1 MTQPLRRPRIG
12 LTVVVAVVAL
22 AASGCLQNPNPAGG
36 AGGGGLGGFVDGG
49 TADGDKKVTILGAFG
64 GAEADAFEASL
75 AKFEQD
81 SGIDVQ
87 YTPDSDFTTTVKQKV
102 NSGDAPDIGLFP
114 QPGGLLE
121 FAGQGKVNPIDTYL
135 DYEALDSTLV
145 PGMLDAARYRGRVY
159 GAPMRLA
166 VKSLV
171 WYPKPSWEDAGYSTE
186 PKSIQ
191 DLASVT
197 DKVKADGVAPWC
209 MGWESAQDTGWVGTD
224 WIEELVLRM
233 WGPDVYDQWVA
244 HEIPFNDERIV
255 KSFDEFGK
263 LAKTEGNVLGGV
275 RGILNTPFGE
285 TMNPAFGADPRCYL
299 MRQGNFASGFLPAD
313 VQSDLDAKVGVF
325 VYPPFEGGYEGQ
337 AILGGGDIASLFNG
351 NDDDA
356 KAVMEFIT
364 SDTVRRR
371 VGQGRRV
378 AVTAPVVRREQLRQR
393 HHPADGEDRLRRRR
407 LPVRRLRPDAQGGR
421 LRHLLDR
428 HGAVDQRQVVP
439 GGHGPDRGVLAEG
452 GRAVVM
458 SNTTT
463 APPPP
468 TVTDPG
474 PEPVRGPDPGPS
486 SAQPIRVLVGLVGMV
501 LIVWFVANLFLG
513 FAFYPGA
520 FFDNRILIG
529 ALALIA
535 GVGGAAGL
543 FYFLNMFVEGLPRRL
558 SEGLIPY
565 AFLLPSV
572 AFIGLMLI
580 YPTIQTIN
588 YSFANADSTAYV
600 GFANYR
606 SIFSDP
612 QFWQSIFNNI
622 LWIIVVPAVTVV
634 FGVVVAVLAD
644 KLTARGE
651 KLSKSFIFLPMAI
664 SFVGASAIWGL
675 IYAYDNPG
683 SPQTGLL
690 NAVWVAFGGEP
701 QTWLNISTARL
712 NSFLMMLIL
721 IWLQVGF
728 AMILLSSAIKGVP
741 EDTIEAARIDGA
753 SEVQIFFKV
762 VIPQIKGTIITVFIT
777 VLILVLKV
785 FDIVYVMT
793 NGRFNSN
800 VIANLFFNE
809 LFANSQAGRAT
820 AIVVILLL
828 AVIPVLIY
836 QVRHFRAE
844 EANR

>member
-1 MTQPLRRPRIG
+1 M
-12 LTVVVAVVAL
+12 
-22 AASGCLQNPNPAGG
+22 S
-36 AGGGGLGGFVDGG
+36 
-49 TADGDKKVTILGAFG
+49 
-64 GAEADAFEASL
+64 
-75 AKFEQD
+75 
-81 SGIDVQ
+81 
-87 YTPDSDFTTTVKQKV
+87 
-102 NSGDAPDIGLFP
+102 
-114 QPGGLLE
+114 
-121 FAGQGKVNPIDTYL
+121 
-135 DYEALDSTLV
+135 
-145 PGMLDAARYRGRVY
+145 
-159 GAPMRLA
+159 
-166 VKSLV
+166 
-171 WYPKPSWEDAGYSTE
+171 
-186 PKSIQ
+186 
-191 DLASVT
+191 
-197 DKVKADGVAPWC
+197 
-209 MGWESAQDTGWVGTD
+209 SA
-224 WIEELVLRM
+224 
-233 WGPDVYDQWVA
+233 
-244 HEIPFNDERIV
+244 
-255 KSFDEFGK
+255 
-263 LAKTEGNVLGGV
+263 
-275 RGILNTPFGE
+275 
-285 TMNPAFGADPRCYL
+285 
-299 MRQGNFASGFLPAD
+299 
-313 VQSDLDAKVGVF
+313 
-325 VYPPFEGGYEGQ
+325 
-337 AILGGGDIASLFNG
+337 
-351 NDDDA
+351 
-356 KAVMEFIT
+356 
-364 SDTVRRR
+364 
-371 VGQGRRV
+371 
-378 AVTAPVVRREQLRQR
+378 
-393 HHPADGEDRLRRRR
+393 
-407 LPVRRLRPDAQGGR
+407 
-421 LRHLLDR
+421 
-428 HGAVDQRQVVP
+428 
-439 GGHGPDRGVLAEG
+439 
-452 GRAVVM
+452 
-458 SNTTT
+458 TT

-468 TVTDPG
+468 TVTDPT
-474 PEPVRGPDPGPS
+474 PAPVRGPEPGPS
-486 SAQPIRVLVGLVGMV
+486 RARPLRVLIGLVGMV

-513 FAFYPGA
+513 FAFYPEW
-520 FFDNRILIG
+520 FFDNKIFIG
-529 ALALIA
+529 ALALVA

-606 SIFSDP
+606 SIFSDS
-612 QFWQSIFNNI
+612 QFWQSIINNI

-690 NAVWVAFGGEP
+690 NAIWVTLGGEP
-701 QTWLNISTARL
+701 QTWLNIPTARL
-712 NSFLMMLIL
+712 NSFLMMVIL

>member
-1 MTQPLRRPRIG
+1 M
-12 LTVVVAVVAL
+12 
-22 AASGCLQNPNPAGG
+22 
-36 AGGGGLGGFVDGG
+36 
-49 TADGDKKVTILGAFG
+49 
-64 GAEADAFEASL
+64 
-75 AKFEQD
+75 
-81 SGIDVQ
+81 
-87 YTPDSDFTTTVKQKV
+87 
-102 NSGDAPDIGLFP
+102 
-114 QPGGLLE
+114 
-121 FAGQGKVNPIDTYL
+121 
-135 DYEALDSTLV
+135 
-145 PGMLDAARYRGRVY
+145 
-159 GAPMRLA
+159 
-166 VKSLV
+166 
-171 WYPKPSWEDAGYSTE
+171 
-186 PKSIQ
+186 
-191 DLASVT
+191 
-197 DKVKADGVAPWC
+197 
-209 MGWESAQDTGWVGTD
+209 
-224 WIEELVLRM
+224 
-233 WGPDVYDQWVA
+233 
-244 HEIPFNDERIV
+244 
-255 KSFDEFGK
+255 
-263 LAKTEGNVLGGV
+263 
-275 RGILNTPFGE
+275 
-285 TMNPAFGADPRCYL
+285 
-299 MRQGNFASGFLPAD
+299 
-313 VQSDLDAKVGVF
+313 
-325 VYPPFEGGYEGQ
+325 
-337 AILGGGDIASLFNG
+337 
-351 NDDDA
+351 
-356 KAVMEFIT
+356 
-364 SDTVRRR
+364 
-371 VGQGRRV
+371 
-378 AVTAPVVRREQLRQR
+378 
-393 HHPADGEDRLRRRR
+393 
-407 LPVRRLRPDAQGGR
+407 
-421 LRHLLDR
+421 
-428 HGAVDQRQVVP
+428 
-439 GGHGPDRGVLAEG
+439 
-452 GRAVVM
+452 
-458 SNTTT
+458 
-463 APPPP
+463 
-468 TVTDPG
+468 
-474 PEPVRGPDPGPS
+474 
-486 SAQPIRVLVGLVGMV
+486 
-501 LIVWFVANLFLG
+501 
-513 FAFYPGA
+513 
-520 FFDNRILIG
+520 
-529 ALALIA
+529 ALIA

-634 FGVVVAVLAD
+634 FGVIVAVLAD

-683 SPQTGLL
+683 APQTGLL
-690 NAVWVAFGGEP
+690 NAIWVALGGEP

-712 NSFLMMLIL
+712 NSFLMMVIL

-793 NGRFNSN
+793 NGRFNSD

-820 AIVVILLL
+820 AIVVVLLL